1 MRCVLEEEASN
12 LVQLAW
18 AAIND
23 ERSTAQTPPGEPGWS
38 EFDGAVRAAG
48 GGGGRATKAA
58 PGLGA
63 VPKFQTPR
71 ARGWSRSCR
80 HKKARGNV
88 QQALQN
94 VQCKRL
100 QVARTFLGYFAHIF
114 FLKKHPKWG
123 GNDNTKTKR
132 DANLCSRKLLNNDT
146 MISFCKISSKMVKT
160 QLRDNGGSGGK
171 SISLCKVQHPEKSS
185 KVLVRQNIPCPRE
198 TVS

>member
-1 MRCVLEEEASN
+1 MS
-12 LVQLAW
+12 
-18 AAIND
+18 
-23 ERSTAQTPPGEPGWS
+23 
-38 EFDGAVRAAG
+38 GALRRLPRESRGGQSSMGQCGQPG
-48 GGGGRATKAA
+48 GGGTRYESRPGVRGSAEVPDTKSQGMEPLLQAQKGTGECATGTSKCAMQKTA
-58 PGLGA
+58 
-63 VPKFQTPR
+63 
-71 ARGWSRSCR
+71 SC
-80 HKKARGNV
+80 KNFFGV
-88 QQALQN
+88 F
-94 VQCKRL
+94 C
-100 QVARTFLGYFAHIF
+100 TYF